1 MKKYL
6 WSGGKTVILYGDNI
20 LILNP
25 INTGVV
31 MGGFPKL
38 TILSEQLRGKT
49 FELDK
54 DMHTV
59 GRIEERDICIM
70 DPTISTYHC
79 SLIKSGNTYIL
90 KDNNSTNGTRVNNVP
105 ITEQELQNSDIIQ
118 MGDVEML
125 YDCDDKTTQTETRT
139 QTGID
144 LNKNVISSST
154 IKKMDAI
161 SPYSK
166 NAANAASKKNQ
177 RLLLIVLGVMV
188 VVILALVGMLVYILF
203 STEKPQSALN
213 FNPVR
218 LVKVLKA

>member
-1 MKKYL
+1 
-6 WSGGKTVILYGDNI
+6 
-20 LILNP
+20 
-25 INTGVV
+25 

-49 FELDK
+49 FELNK
-54 DMHTV
+54 DLHTV

-79 SLIKSGNTYIL
+79 SFIKSGNTYIL

-154 IKKMDAI
+154 IKKMDTI

-166 NAANAASKKNQ
+166 SAASATSKKNQ
-177 RLLLIVLGVMV
+177 RLILIVS
-188 VVILALVGMLVYILF
+188 VYWSSSFWLF
-203 STEKPQSALN
+203 WECFSISSFPQKNRRRRRTLYRSSLSMCSRHNLQERGKQKKSFVFACGQM
-213 FNPVR
+213 
-218 LVKVLKA
+218 

>member
-1 MKKYL
+1 
-6 WSGGKTVILYGDNI
+6 
-20 LILNP
+20 
-25 INTGVV
+25 

-49 FELDK
+49 FELNK

-79 SLIKSGNTYIL
+79 SLIKSGNTYI
-90 KDNNSTNGTRVNNVP
+90 RVNNVP

-166 NAANAASKKNQ
+166 SAANATSRKNQ

-188 VVILALVGMLVYILF
+188 VVILGLLGMLFYILF
-203 STEKPQSALN
+203 STEKPQAAANFPSA
-213 FNPVR
+213 R
-218 LVKVLKA
+218 LVQVFKV

>member
-1 MKKYL
+1 ML
-6 WSGGKTVILYGDNI
+6 SRGKAVILPDDNI
-20 LILNP
+20 LILNH
-25 INTGVV
+25 IKNRESY

-49 FELDK
+49 FELNK
-54 DMHTV
+54 DLHTV

-70 DPTISTYHC
+70 DPTISTYH
-79 SLIKSGNTYIL
+79 SSFIKSGNTYIL

-154 IKKMDAI
+154 IKKMDTI

-166 NAANAASKKNQ
+166 SAASATSKKNQ
-177 RLLLIVLGVMV
+177 RLILIVLGVLV
-188 VVILALVGMLVYILF
+188 VVILALLGMLFYIFF
-203 STEKPQSALN
+203 SAEKPTATAN
-213 FNPVR
+213 FIPQQ
-218 LVKVLKA
+218 LVHVLKA

>member
-1 MKKYL
+1 
-6 WSGGKTVILYGDNI
+6 
-20 LILNP
+20 
-25 INTGVV
+25 
-31 MGGFPKL
+31 
-38 TILSEQLRGKT
+38 
-49 FELDK
+49 
-54 DMHTV
+54 
-59 GRIEERDICIM
+59 
-70 DPTISTYHC
+70 
-79 SLIKSGNTYIL
+79 
-90 KDNNSTNGTRVNNVP
+90 
-105 ITEQELQNSDIIQ
+105 

-203 STEKPQSALN
+203 STEKPQAALN